1 MRLPEK
7 LKSGDDFKWGVYE
20 KINALI
26 DYCRSRELKGD
37 NRTIRL
43 NQTPSGITL
52 SALPQNRQSLSG
64 GTPAYAGPFCVEVRN
79 EISED
84 GFASTYMKCWN
95 SLMPNISYPAG
106 YIKNGNNRISVPAVE
121 MQIAVFDAVVYAAA
135 VYVPEND
142 SLSGQILI
150 SYDDTEPT
158 PGENERYWCYTIAR
172 IVNGKVTQVH
182 QGTDI
187 SITGVWTSDL
197 L

>member
-7 LKSGDDFKWGVYE
+7 LKSGDDFKRGVFE

-64 GTPAYAGPFCVEVRN
+64 GTAAYAGPFCVEVRN

-84 GFASTYMKCWN
+84 GIASTFMKCWN

-106 YIKNGNNRISVPAVE
+106 YIKNGDRRISVPAVE

-135 VYVPEND
+135 VYVPETD

-197 L
+197 F